1 MHVHAGKAKAWAFF
15 QRLCTLNKADVY
27 QYSVMLNACNDSF
40 AAEALIGRMEAAG
53 VQPSEVTY
61 QKLYKIYLRDA
72 RVEQADAI
80 LLKMRALMQADG
92 ASVLPADYTNRVLTD
107 MLLEMVSTN
116 CSHTHQLMLARARAR
131 THTHT
136 HTHHTRTRTQVKE
149 GNEAEERAWVLF
161 NRLRSTSQALA
172 TPKWINVA
180 KLS

>member
-1 MHVHAGKAKAWAFF
+1 MHVHTGKAKAWAFF

-40 AAEALIGRMEAAG
+40 AAETLIGRMEAAG

-107 MLLEMVSTN
+107 MLLEMVSTTT
-116 CSHTHQLMLARARAR
+116 STPHTDRHAPRNGQHQLLAHASTHARAGARIHAHTR
-131 THTHT
+131 THT
-136 HTHHTRTRTQVKE
+136 TRAHAHR
-149 GNEAEERAWVLF
+149 
-161 NRLRSTSQALA
+161 
-172 TPKWINVA
+172 
-180 KLS
+180 

>member
-107 MLLEMVSTN
+107 MLLEMV
-116 CSHTHQLMLARARAR
+116 R
-131 THTHT
+131 
-136 HTHHTRTRTQVKE
+136 RTRTQVKE